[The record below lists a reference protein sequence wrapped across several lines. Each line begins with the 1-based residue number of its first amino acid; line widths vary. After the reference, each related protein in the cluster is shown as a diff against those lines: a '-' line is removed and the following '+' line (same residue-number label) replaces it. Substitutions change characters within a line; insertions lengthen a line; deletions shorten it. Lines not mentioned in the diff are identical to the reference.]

1 MWATSRGERAR
12 ASSAQAA
19 RRSSRANTGFKALD
33 APLATASADEVLER
47 LLSAPPARKY
57 ALSVSENNCRS
68 QCRV

>member
-1 MWATSRGERAR
+1 MGDEPGVNERAR
-12 ASSAQAA
+12 AAQAA

-47 LLSAPPARKY
+47 LPSASPARKY

-68 QCRV
+68 QYRV